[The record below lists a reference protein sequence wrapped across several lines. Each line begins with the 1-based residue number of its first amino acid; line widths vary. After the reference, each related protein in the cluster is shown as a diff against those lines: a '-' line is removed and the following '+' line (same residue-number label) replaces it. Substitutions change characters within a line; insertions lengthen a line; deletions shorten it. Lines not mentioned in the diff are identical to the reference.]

1 MRTRSLFYPG
11 CYSCA
16 DRLIHTRKAVV
27 SIRPAGGDPRTTEVA
42 KPEGE
47 DVGPLW
53 TGQAKVRA
61 GGAIRLLRMLGPGLV
76 TGASDDDPSGIGT
89 YSQVGAQFG
98 YGLLWTMLISYPLM
112 AAIQEISARIGRVT
126 GCGIAANLR
135 KSYPKPL
142 LYAVLV
148 AVAVANMFNL
158 GADLGAMGDALHLLV
173 PGEVSVFVVGFGAAS
188 LVAILFVPY
197 STYVKYLKWLTL
209 SLFAYVGVILF
220 VHVSWGDVARA
231 TVIPHVRLTKE
242 FLTAL
247 AAALGT
253 TISPYLF
260 FWQASQEVEEVRNNR
275 GEKPLRRGP
284 EQADAQLGR
293 IRVDTYLGMA
303 FSNLVAFFIILT
315 AASTLHAHGIS
326 QISTS
331 ADAATAL
338 KPLAG
343 RFAFRGLCLRY
354 RGNRTPC
361 RSRLSSFRR
370 IRHWRSL
377 PVERKPRTDAK
388 TGGAVLRSY
397 LRGHNPRAVA
407 ELPAHRPC
415 ESSFLGRRCKWA
427 GFGPVNGGHY
437 DYRVQP
443 KGDGKVRDS
452 AVSQVCGMD
461 RDGCHVLRGCRR
473 ISDLEI
479 ALGSLNSNCSSNA
492 GRPRRSAV
500 ASPQTQVTCPSRL
513 QLRTT
518 ARPFVRLSVRTLN
531 LTQIG
536 RSAVKRRTVNLPSL
550 LCNTS
555 SPTS

>member
-1 MRTRSLFYPG
+1 M
-11 CYSCA
+11 
-16 DRLIHTRKAVV
+16 

-47 DVGPLW
+47 GVGPLW

-343 RFAFRGLCLRY
+343 RFASALFACGVVGTGLLAVPVLAASAAYGIGEACQWKVSLEQAPKQAAPFY
-354 RGNRTPC
+354 GVICAATILGLSLNFLHIDPVKALFWAAVVNGLVSAPLMAVIMIIAS
-361 RSRLSSFRR
+361 SRKVMGKFV
-370 IRHWRSL
+370 I
-377 PVERKPRTDAK
+377 PIY
-388 TGGAVLRSY
+388 LRSV
-397 LRGHNPRAVA
+397 GWIATAVMF
-407 ELPAHRPC
+407 C
-415 ESSFLGRRCKWA
+415 VGA
-427 GFGPVNGGHY
+427 G
-437 DYRVQP
+437 
-443 KGDGKVRDS
+443 
-452 AVSQVCGMD
+452 
-461 RDGCHVLRGCRR
+461 VL
-473 ISDLEI
+473 
-479 ALGSLNSNCSSNA
+479 
-492 GRPRRSAV
+492 
-500 ASPQTQVTCPSRL
+500 
-513 QLRTT
+513 
-518 ARPFVRLSVRTLN
+518 
-531 LTQIG
+531 LTW
-536 RSAVKRRTVNLPSL
+536 R
-550 LCNTS
+550 
-555 SPTS
+555 